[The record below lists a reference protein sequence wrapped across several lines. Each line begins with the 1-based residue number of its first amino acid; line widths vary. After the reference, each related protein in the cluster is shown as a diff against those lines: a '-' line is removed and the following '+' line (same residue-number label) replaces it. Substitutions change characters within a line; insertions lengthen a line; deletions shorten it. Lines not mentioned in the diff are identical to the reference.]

1 MVEEQHKPAFRMR
14 LLANL
19 LLAGATSL
27 PSCTTFV
34 RPVKCAG
41 PPFTCND
48 CTDVKFCEY
57 EAVALDGADCADVGL
72 VASKNFCVVTAT
84 ACVDTTYAV
93 RDCDCK
99 VREYRAV
106 RESRECPPG
115 TPTFNAP

>member
-1 MVEEQHKPAFRMR
+1 MAQEHKPAFRKKFLGR
-14 LLANL
+14 LVLV
-19 LLAGATSL
+19 GAASL
-27 PSCTTFV
+27 PSCTTFI
-34 RPVKCAG
+34 RPVKCEG

-48 CTDVKFCEY
+48 RTDVKFCEY

-72 VASKNFCVVTAT
+72 VTSKNFCVVTAA

-93 RDCDCK
+93 KDRDCK

-106 RESRECPPG
+106 REWRECHPG